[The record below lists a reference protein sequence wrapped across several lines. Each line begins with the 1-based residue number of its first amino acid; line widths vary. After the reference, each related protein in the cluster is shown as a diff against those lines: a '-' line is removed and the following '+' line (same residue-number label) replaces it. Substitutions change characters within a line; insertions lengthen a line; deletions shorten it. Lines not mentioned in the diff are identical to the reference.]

1 MAKEVKY
8 SKDARD
14 SVLKGVDVL
23 ADAVKVTLGPKGR
36 NVVLDKGYGSPV
48 IVNDGVSIAKEIEL
62 EDTFANM
69 GAKLIYEVANN
80 TNDTAGDGTTTAT
93 VLAQSIVH
101 KGLEAVEKG
110 ANPVFLKDGID
121 MASKKV
127 AEVLLSK
134 AKKIDSASDIAS
146 VASISSGSKE
156 IGQIISDAMEKVGKS
171 GVINVDESKGF
182 DTSLEV
188 TEGLK
193 YDKGYISP
201 YMVSD
206 REKMAVE
213 MENPLVLVTDQ
224 KISTI
229 QDVLGILEQIVQQN
243 KALLIIADDI
253 ENEVIS
259 TLVVNKLR
267 GTFNVVATKAPG
279 FGDNQKDQLA
289 DIAVLTGAKVISKD
303 LGMQLKDMTMSD
315 LGTCKKVI
323 VEKDSTTLIEGAGS
337 KEAFKERIVEL
348 ESLLEKTTSDYDKKK
363 LHERIA
369 KLSNGVAVIKVGAT
383 TEAEMKDKKL
393 RIEDALNATR
403 AAIEEGIIIG
413 GGACLADISKEVRD
427 ELRSD
432 VVDVQKGINIV
443 LDSLTAPLYQIAEN
457 AGYDGDEIVKQQLN
471 EKKNVGFDAKNGKWV
486 DMYKEGIVDPC
497 KVTRSALL
505 NAASVSGLLITTE
518 AAVGTIKEK
527 EAPAMPA
534 GGMGGMY

>member
-1 MAKEVKY
+1 MAKEIRY
-8 SKDARD
+8 GKDARD
-14 SVLKGVDVL
+14 SVLKGVDTL
-23 ADAVKVTLGPKGR
+23 ANAVKVTLGPKGR
-36 NVVLDKGYGSPV
+36 NVVLDKGYGSPI

-62 EDTFANM
+62 EDTFENM

-101 KGLEAVEKG
+101 KGLEAVERG

-156 IGQIISDAMEKVGKS
+156 IGQFISDAMEKVGKN

-206 REKMAVE
+206 REKMSIE
-213 MENPLVLVTDQ
+213 MDNPLIMVTDQ
-224 KISTI
+224 KITTI
-229 QDVLGILEQIVQQN
+229 QDILGILEQIVQQN
-243 KALLIIADDI
+243 KSLLIIADDI

-259 TLVVNKLR
+259 TLIVNKLR

-279 FGDNQKDQLA
+279 FGDNQKDQLS
-289 DIAVLTGAKVISKD
+289 DIATLTGATVISKD
-303 LGMQLKDMTMSD
+303 LGMQLKDMTMND

-323 VEKDSTTLIEGAGS
+323 VEKDATTLIEGAGS
-337 KEAFKERIVEL
+337 KEAFKERISEL
-348 ESLLEKTTSDYDKKK
+348 ESMLEKTTSDYDKKK

-393 RIEDALNATR
+393 RLEDALNATR

-413 GGACLADISKEVRD
+413 GGACLANVSSEVRN

-432 VVDVQKGINIV
+432 VLDVQKGINIV

-457 AGYDGDEIVKQQLN
+457 AGYDGDEIVKKQLAEN
-471 EKKNVGFDAKNGKWV
+471 DNVGFDAKNGKWV
-486 DMYKEGIVDPC
+486 DMFEEGIVDPC

-518 AAVGTIKEK
+518 AAVGSIKEK
-527 EAPAMPA
+527 EPAMPA
-534 GGMGGMY
+534 GGGMGMY

>member
-1 MAKEVKY
+1 MAKEIKY
-8 SKDARD
+8 GKEARD
-14 SVLKGVDVL
+14 SVLKGVDTL
-23 ADAVKVTLGPKGR
+23 ANAVKVTLGPKGR
-36 NVVLDKGYGSPV
+36 NVVLDKGYGSPI

-62 EDTFANM
+62 EDTFENM

-101 KGLEAVEKG
+101 KGLEAVERG

-127 AEVLLSK
+127 AEALLSK

-156 IGQIISDAMEKVGKS
+156 IGQIISDAMEKVGKN

-206 REKMAVE
+206 REKMSIE
-213 MENPLVLVTDQ
+213 MDNPLIMVTDQ
-224 KISTI
+224 KITTI
-229 QDVLGILEQIVQQN
+229 QDILGILEQIVQQN
-243 KALLIIADDI
+243 KSLLIIADDI

-259 TLVVNKLR
+259 TLIVNKLR

-279 FGDNQKDQLA
+279 FGDNQKDQLS
-289 DIAVLTGAKVISKD
+289 DIATLTGATVISKD
-303 LGMQLKDMTMSD
+303 LGMQLKDMTMND

-323 VEKDSTTLIEGAGS
+323 VEKDATTLIEGAGS
-337 KEAFKERIVEL
+337 KEAFKERISEL
-348 ESLLEKTTSDYDKKK
+348 ESMLEKTTSDYDKKK

-393 RIEDALNATR
+393 RLEDALNATR

-413 GGACLADISKEVRD
+413 GGACLANVSSEVRN

-432 VVDVQKGINIV
+432 VLDVQKGINIV

-457 AGYDGDEIVKQQLN
+457 AGYDGDEIVKKQLA
-471 EKKNVGFDAKNGKWV
+471 EKENVGFDAKNGKWV
-486 DMYKEGIVDPC
+486 DMFEEGIVDPC

-518 AAVGTIKEK
+518 AAVGSIKEM
-527 EAPAMPA
+527 EPAVPA
-534 GGMGGMY
+534 GGGMGMY

>member
-289 DIAVLTGAKVISKD
+289 DIATLTGATVISKD
-303 LGMQLKDMTMSD
+303 LGMQLKDMKMSD

-337 KEAFKERIVEL
+337 KKAFKERIAEL

-471 EKKNVGFDAKNGKWV
+471 EKVNVGFDAKNGKWV
-486 DMYKEGIVDPC
+486 DMFKEGIVDPC

>member
-1 MAKEVKY
+1 MAKEIKY
-8 SKDARD
+8 GKDARD
-14 SVLKGVDVL
+14 SVLKGVDTL
-23 ADAVKVTLGPKGR
+23 ANAVKVTLGPKGR
-36 NVVLDKGYGSPV
+36 NVVLDKGYGSPI

-62 EDTFANM
+62 EDTFENM

-101 KGLEAVEKG
+101 KGLEAVERG

-156 IGQIISDAMEKVGKS
+156 IGQIISDAMEKVGKN

-206 REKMAVE
+206 REKMSIE
-213 MENPLVLVTDQ
+213 MDNPLIMVTDQ

-243 KALLIIADDI
+243 KSLLIIADDI

-259 TLVVNKLR
+259 TLIVNKLR

-279 FGDNQKDQLA
+279 FGDNQKDQLS
-289 DIAVLTGAKVISKD
+289 DIATLTGATVISKD
-303 LGMQLKDMTMSD
+303 LGMQLKDMTMND

-323 VEKDSTTLIEGAGS
+323 VEKDATTLIEGAGS
-337 KEAFKERIVEL
+337 KEAFKERISEL
-348 ESLLEKTTSDYDKKK
+348 ESMLDKTTSDYDKKK

-393 RIEDALNATR
+393 RLEDALNATR

-413 GGACLADISKEVRD
+413 GGACLANVSSEVRN

-432 VVDVQKGINIV
+432 VLDVQKGINIV

-457 AGYDGDEIVKQQLN
+457 AGYDGDEIVKKQLA
-471 EKKNVGFDAKNGKWV
+471 EKDNVGFDAKNGKWV
-486 DMYKEGIVDPC
+486 DMFEEGIVDPC

-527 EAPAMPA
+527 EPAVPA
-534 GGMGGMY
+534 GGGMGMY

>member
-1 MAKEVKY
+1 MAKEIKY
-8 SKDARD
+8 GKNARD
-14 SVLKGVDVL
+14 SVLKGVDTL

-36 NVVLDKGYGSPV
+36 NVVLDKGYGSPI

-62 EDTFANM
+62 EDTFENM

-93 VLAQSIVH
+93 VLAQAIVH
-101 KGLEAVEKG
+101 KGLDAVERG
-110 ANPVFLKDGID
+110 ANPVFLKEGID
-121 MASKKV
+121 RASKKV
-127 AEVLLSK
+127 AEVLLTK
-134 AKKIDSASDIAS
+134 AKKISSASDIAS

-156 IGQIISDAMEKVGKS
+156 IGQIISDAMEKVGKN

-206 REKMAVE
+206 REKMTIE

-253 ENEVIS
+253 ENEVVS
-259 TLVVNKLR
+259 TLIVNKLR

-279 FGDNQKDQLA
+279 FGDNQKDQLS
-289 DIAVLTGAKVISKD
+289 DIATLTGATVISKD
-303 LGMQLKDMTMSD
+303 LGMQLKDIKMED

-323 VEKDSTTLIEGAGS
+323 VEKDATTLIEGAGS
-337 KEAFKERIVEL
+337 KEAFKEKIKEL
-348 ESLLEKTTSDYDKKK
+348 ESLLEKTTSEYDKKK

-393 RIEDALNATR
+393 RLEDALNATR

-413 GGACLADISKEVRD
+413 GGACLADVSKEVRD
-427 ELRSD
+427 DLRSD

-457 AGYDGDEIVKQQLN
+457 AGYDGDEVVKKQLTEAEN
-471 EKKNVGFDAKNGKWV
+471 IGFDAKNGKWV
-486 DMYKEGIVDPC
+486 DMFKEGIVDPC

-518 AAVGTIKEK
+518 VAVGTIKEK
-527 EAPAMPA
+527 EPAAPA
-534 GGMGGMY
+534 GGGMGMY

>member
-1 MAKEVKY
+1 MAKEIKY
-8 SKDARD
+8 GKDARD
-14 SVLKGVDVL
+14 SVLKGVDTL
-23 ADAVKVTLGPKGR
+23 ANAVKVTLGPKGR
-36 NVVLDKGYGSPV
+36 NVVLDKGYGSPI

-62 EDTFANM
+62 EDTFENM

-101 KGLEAVEKG
+101 KGLEAVERG

-127 AEVLLSK
+127 AEALLSK

-156 IGQIISDAMEKVGKS
+156 IGQIISDAMEKVGKN

-206 REKMAVE
+206 REKMSIE
-213 MENPLVLVTDQ
+213 MDNPLIMVTDQ
-224 KISTI
+224 KITTI
-229 QDVLGILEQIVQQN
+229 QDILGILEQIVQQN

-259 TLVVNKLR
+259 TLIVNKLR

-279 FGDNQKDQLA
+279 FGDNQKDQLS
-289 DIAVLTGAKVISKD
+289 DIATLTGATVISKD
-303 LGMQLKDMTMSD
+303 LGMQLKDMTMED
-315 LGTCKKVI
+315 LGTCKKLI
-323 VEKDSTTLIEGAGS
+323 VEKDATTLIEGAGS
-337 KEAFKERIVEL
+337 KEAFKERISEL
-348 ESLLEKTTSDYDKKK
+348 ESMLEKTTSDYDKKK

-393 RIEDALNATR
+393 RLEDALNATR

-413 GGACLADISKEVRD
+413 GGACLANVSSEVRN

-432 VVDVQKGINIV
+432 VLDVQKGINIV

-457 AGYDGDEIVKQQLN
+457 AGYDGDEIVKKQLAEN
-471 EKKNVGFDAKNGKWV
+471 DNVGFDAKNGKWV
-486 DMYKEGIVDPC
+486 DMFEEGIVDPC

-527 EAPAMPA
+527 EPAMPA
-534 GGMGGMY
+534 GGGMGMY

>member
-1 MAKEVKY
+1 MAKEIKY
-8 SKDARD
+8 GKDARD
-14 SVLKGVDVL
+14 SVLKGVDTL
-23 ADAVKVTLGPKGR
+23 ANAVKVTLGPKGR
-36 NVVLDKGYGSPV
+36 NVVLDKGYGSPI

-62 EDTFANM
+62 EDTFENM

-101 KGLEAVEKG
+101 KGLEAVERG

-127 AEVLLSK
+127 AEALLSK

-156 IGQIISDAMEKVGKS
+156 IGQFISDAMEKVGKN

-206 REKMAVE
+206 REKMSIE
-213 MENPLVLVTDQ
+213 MDNPLIMVTDQ
-224 KISTI
+224 KITTI
-229 QDVLGILEQIVQQN
+229 QDILGILEQIVQQN
-243 KALLIIADDI
+243 KSLLIIADDI

-259 TLVVNKLR
+259 TLIVNKLR

-279 FGDNQKDQLA
+279 FGDNQKDQLS
-289 DIAVLTGAKVISKD
+289 DIATLTGATVISKD
-303 LGMQLKDMTMSD
+303 LGMQLKDMTMND

-323 VEKDSTTLIEGAGS
+323 VEKDATTLIEGAGS
-337 KEAFKERIVEL
+337 KEAFKERISEL
-348 ESLLEKTTSDYDKKK
+348 ESMLEKTTSDYDKKK

-393 RIEDALNATR
+393 RLEDALNATR

-413 GGACLADISKEVRD
+413 GGACLANVSNEVRN

-457 AGYDGDEIVKQQLN
+457 AGYDGDEIVKKQLAEN
-471 EKKNVGFDAKNGKWV
+471 DNVGFDAKNGKWV
-486 DMYKEGIVDPC
+486 DMFEEGIVDPC

-518 AAVGTIKEK
+518 AAVGSIKEK
-527 EAPAMPA
+527 EPAMPA
-534 GGMGGMY
+534 GGGMGMY

>member
-1 MAKEVKY
+1 MAKEIKY
-8 SKDARD
+8 GKEARD
-14 SVLKGVDVL
+14 SVLKGVDTL
-23 ADAVKVTLGPKGR
+23 ANAVKVTLGPKGR
-36 NVVLDKGYGSPV
+36 NVVLDKGYGSPI

-62 EDTFANM
+62 EDTFENM

-101 KGLEAVEKG
+101 KGLEAVERG

-156 IGQIISDAMEKVGKS
+156 IGQIISDAMEKVGKN

-206 REKMAVE
+206 REKMSIE
-213 MENPLVLVTDQ
+213 MDNPLIMVTDQ
-224 KISTI
+224 KITTI
-229 QDVLGILEQIVQQN
+229 QDILGILEQIVQQN
-243 KALLIIADDI
+243 KSLLIIADDI

-259 TLVVNKLR
+259 TLIVNKLR

-279 FGDNQKDQLA
+279 FGDNQKDQLS
-289 DIAVLTGAKVISKD
+289 DIATLTGATVISKD
-303 LGMQLKDMTMSD
+303 LGMQLKDMTMND

-323 VEKDSTTLIEGAGS
+323 VEKDATTLIEGAGS
-337 KEAFKERIVEL
+337 KEAFKERISEL
-348 ESLLEKTTSDYDKKK
+348 ESMLEKTTSDYDKKK

-393 RIEDALNATR
+393 RLEDALNATR

-413 GGACLADISKEVRD
+413 GGACLANVSNEVRD

-443 LDSLTAPLYQIAEN
+443 LDSLTSPLYQIAEN
-457 AGYDGDEIVKQQLN
+457 AGYDGDEIVKKQLA
-471 EKKNVGFDAKNGKWV
+471 EKENIGFDAKNGKWV
-486 DMYKEGIVDPC
+486 DMFEEGIVDPC

-527 EAPAMPA
+527 EPAMPA
-534 GGMGGMY
+534 GGGMGMY

>member
-121 MASKKV
+121 KASKKV

-156 IGQIISDAMEKVGKS
+156 IGQIISDAMEKVGKN

-303 LGMQLKDMTMSD
+303 LGMQLKDMTMDD

-337 KEAFKERIVEL
+337 KKAFKERITEL
-348 ESLLEKTTSDYDKKK
+348 ENLLEKTTSDYDKKR